1 MGFDCKLKKLFCF
14 IYKARVSNG
23 LIENE
28 YDCVF
33 VGKFDGKPKPNPK
46 EVMNYKWISLE
57 GLKKDIKKY
66 PKKYSV
72 WLKIVLKKIKPFKIK
87 RGLKR

>member
-14 IYKARVSNG
+14 IYNTGFQNG

-33 VGKFDGKPKPNPK
+33 IGKFDGKPKPDPQ
-46 EVMNYKWISLE
+46 EIMNYRWISVNELE
-57 GLKKDIKKY
+57 QDTIKN

-72 WLKIVLKKIKPFKIK
+72 WLKAALKRISPSQIKKITK
-87 RGLKR
+87 